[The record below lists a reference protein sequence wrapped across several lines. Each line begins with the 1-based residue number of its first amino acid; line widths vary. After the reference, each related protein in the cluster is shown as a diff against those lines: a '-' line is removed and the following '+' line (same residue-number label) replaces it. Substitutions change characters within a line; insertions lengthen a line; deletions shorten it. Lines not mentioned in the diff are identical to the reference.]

1 MVFYIFVPNFDDDKF
16 QHQDCSQNVYCD
28 ALPDQPSNMPNP
40 RGQGFIVNA
49 YVDIYHSGDTVTRG
63 SRTGFYI
70 YCNNALAYW
79 ISKKQEYIETSYFGS
94 EFLAMKACT
103 EYIRGL
109 NLNLQMIGIQC
120 DCPTFIYGDNQY
132 ILANTTMPHLM
143 IKKKSNSILYH
154 FVRAGTARD

>member
-63 SRTGFYI
+63 S
-70 YCNNALAYW
+70 L
-79 ISKKQEYIETSYFGS
+79 
-94 EFLAMKACT
+94 
-103 EYIRGL
+103 
-109 NLNLQMIGIQC
+109 IGILLWMVESIPVYKYWYYPTVC
-120 DCPTFIYGDNQY
+120 ICPEKYNYSSSSIYLP
-132 ILANTTMPHLM
+132 I
-143 IKKKSNSILYH
+143 
-154 FVRAGTARD
+154 